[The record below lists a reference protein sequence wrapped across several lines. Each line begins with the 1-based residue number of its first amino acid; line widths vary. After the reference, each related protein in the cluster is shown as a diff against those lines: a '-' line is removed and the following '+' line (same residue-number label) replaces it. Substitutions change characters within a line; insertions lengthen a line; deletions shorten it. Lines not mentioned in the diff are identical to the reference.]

1 MFFNIGPN
9 KKEDFP
15 NHVLY
20 NETYIGLD
28 PGWTII
34 EKENTTY
41 IFKGL
46 TNNGVLTDI
55 ENIENEGGSVCLI
68 KCHNNQIKVFGG
80 ERRTFPIFYNEIEIS
95 NLYQSNNCFF
105 ENKELTINN
114 IQVVKNTQDIQYK
127 ELNLNDEELFD
138 YLYEYLDQKFSTF
151 NAETTIK
158 VWPTG
163 GVDTM
168 MIISYMIKHNIPYE
182 IINAEYK
189 IQDYF
194 VCHNR
199 ENLGKFWAYKNI
211 VYCKDFNILMTGG
224 NGDEMMLRNPQDAYL
239 ITKANG
245 DNLLNLVR
253 GNNFYHSDYFLKN
266 KHQKSYES
274 VKNINLDILNVK
286 NSIIQKNYFDYQF
299 WHIGN
304 TLTWAPLNDLK
315 ICNIMLNFSYDI
327 LLTQLTDAKIS
338 KKIIERNNPNLL
350 KYVSP
355 QKNSN
360 GYKLLYKIFEGTEKF
375 S

>member
-68 KCHNNQIKVFGG
+68 KCHNNQIKVFSG

-127 ELNLNDEELFD
+127 ELNLNDEE
-138 YLYEYLDQKFSTF
+138 S
-151 NAETTIK
+151 
-158 VWPTG
+158 
-163 GVDTM
+163 DT
-168 MIISYMIKHNIPYE
+168 
-182 IINAEYK
+182 
-189 IQDYF
+189 
-194 VCHNR
+194 V
-199 ENLGKFWAYKNI
+199 
-211 VYCKDFNILMTGG
+211 
-224 NGDEMMLRNPQDAYL
+224 
-239 ITKANG
+239 
-245 DNLLNLVR
+245 
-253 GNNFYHSDYFLKN
+253 
-266 KHQKSYES
+266 
-274 VKNINLDILNVK
+274 
-286 NSIIQKNYFDYQF
+286 
-299 WHIGN
+299 
-304 TLTWAPLNDLK
+304 
-315 ICNIMLNFSYDI
+315 
-327 LLTQLTDAKIS
+327 
-338 KKIIERNNPNLL
+338 
-350 KYVSP
+350 
-355 QKNSN
+355 
-360 GYKLLYKIFEGTEKF
+360 
-375 S
+375 